1 MSLDEKDKKIIS
13 ILLEN
18 ARLPFTDIAKKLG
31 ITDVAVKKRLKKLEK
46 NGVIKKYTVIVD
58 PSKLGYQD
66 VALVGVDTEPDKIL
80 EVAEKLSE
88 KEYSRFV
95 YLTTGDHMIMVEIWA
110 KNNTDLMKIIKEIG
124 SLPGVKKV
132 CPAIILDQIK

>member
-1 MSLDEKDKKIIS
+1 MSLDEKDKKIIN

-46 NGVIKKYTVIVD
+46 NGVIKKYTVVID
-58 PSKLGYQD
+58 PSKLGYHN

-88 KEYSRFV
+88 KEYSRSI

-110 KNNTDLMKIIKEIG
+110 KNNADLMKIIKEIG

-132 CPAIILDQIK
+132 CPAIILDRIK

>member
-1 MSLDEKDKKIIS
+1 MPLDEKDKKIIG

-110 KNNTDLMKIIKEIG
+110 KNNADLMKIIKEIG
-124 SLPGVKKV
+124 SMPGVKKV

>member
-110 KNNTDLMKIIKEIG
+110 KNNADLMKIIKEIG
-124 SLPGVKKV
+124 SMPGVKKV

>member
-110 KNNTDLMKIIKEIG
+110 KNNADLMKIIKEIG